1 MLNHS
6 GQVRRLRLT
15 LLSLALNLAS
25 NAIAQAPAEPAPKL
39 ESTEKIEVTGSRI
52 KRIDTEG
59 PKPVVVITSE
69 EIKNS
74 GAGSLNELLSDRT
87 EVTFGS
93 FSSSSGQGDSDFQSV
108 NIRGIGSGYTLVLIN
123 GRRLHRDPYFEM
135 NDLTNIPLTAI
146 DRIEMLKGAASAV
159 YGSDALGGVVNI
171 ITRKDFSGI
180 ELYYRHDKTINDGG
194 DLDFYSI
201 TQGVSSGAL
210 QSTTIVT
217 KSDRENL
224 MYFEIP
230 GFKKGLKYPTH
241 PVGSYLGRGPNGPAF
256 YTTGECPNGVLAN
269 GQGELCQTDYSEA
282 EAAGASSRL
291 NLLNDFS
298 YDLTDSTRF
307 FTTTMV
313 TRKQTR
319 DDFSDNFVNANHSSY
334 GVLVPAATVQAAI
347 DDGRIASDTV
357 IRDQNGNISPMR
369 IQTALPEAGRKVS
382 RSDSLAYTGI
392 AGLNQTIGQ
401 DFELT
406 FSASDSRIKRI
417 TTMSNSIVVPL
428 FVDKLESGEFDPLKA
443 SDRGDLSEVVT
454 STSTQVGSYVRSY
467 EAVLNGS
474 VDTPMLPIDLSFGTS
489 STKEGYA
496 FAFDPLTL
504 SGNILNSG
512 GSGGKGS
519 RTSGAVFG
527 ELLVP
532 LEVPVL
538 RSIEFKIAGRHDKYS
553 DYGSST
559 TPDLGISIRPSSSFL
574 FKSSFGRGFKA
585 PGLRDVNDDPGLF
598 FTRVSDVKRCRE
610 ARTAADDALI
620 TKYCN
625 STQSTQILTGGNKEL
640 DAETSEFYNL
650 GIGFEP
656 SSSFSASLEYYDIK
670 IKDQIA
676 SPDSETMMEYEAD
689 GKTLPAGV
697 VIERDEISGDVSTVV
712 LPSANLAATTTR
724 GVDAAA
730 RLSQKV
736 GQGTIGFS
744 SNYTRVISFREETVE
759 GLGFEEK
766 LGKRGLP
773 RWRATNSLSYRWH
786 EHKIALTNNNIAPHE
801 KAAGEGKIGRYT
813 WYDAQYRW
821 SHSWDGDFTLGYKN
835 IFKQT
840 PSRDELSAAWNHD
853 TMFYDIYGPAIY
865 AALSQRI

>member
-1 MLNHS
+1 MLKMAF
-6 GQVRRLRLT
+6 LT
-15 LLSLALNLAS
+15 LTVSFALNVG
-25 NAIAQAPAEPAPKL
+25 AQEPAEPTKDKVTAGA

-69 EIKNS
+69 DIKSS
-74 GAGSLNELLSDRT
+74 GAASLNELLSNRT

-146 DRIEMLKGAASAV
+146 DRVEMLKGAASAV

-180 ELYYRHDKTINDGG
+180 ELYYRHDRTLQEGG
-194 DLDFYSI
+194 NQDFYSI
-201 TQGVSSGAL
+201 TQGVSSGKL

-224 MYFEIP
+224 MYFDIP
-230 GFKKGLKYPTH
+230 GFKKGLKYTSN
-241 PVGSYLGRGPNGPAF
+241 PVGSYLGQGANGPAF
-256 YTTGECPNGVLAN
+256 FTTGECPNGVQVT
-269 GQGELCQTDYSEA
+269 GQGELCQSDYADAEEA
-282 EAAGASSRL
+282 GESSRL

-298 YDLTDSTRF
+298 YDFTDSTRF
-307 FTTTMV
+307 FSTTMV

-319 DDFSDNFVNANHSSY
+319 DDFSENFVTPSHSSY
-334 GVLVPAATVQAAI
+334 GVLVPAEQVQAAI
-347 DDGRIASDTV
+347 DDGRISADTV

-369 IQTALPEAGRKVS
+369 IQTSLPEAGRKVA

-392 AGLNQTIGQ
+392 AGINQTLGQ

-406 FSASDSRIKRI
+406 LSVSDSRIKRVN
-417 TTMSNSIVVPL
+417 TMSNSIVTPL
-428 FVDKLESGEFDPLKA
+428 FVDKLESGEFDPLKS
-443 SDRGDLSEVVT
+443 SDRGDLSDVVT
-454 STSTQVGSYVRSY
+454 NTSTQVGSYVRSY

-527 ELLVP
+527 EVLLP
-532 LEVPVL
+532 LEVPFL
-538 RSIEFKIAGRHDKYS
+538 RSVEFKIAGRHDKYS
-553 DYGSST
+553 DYGNST
-559 TPDLGISIRPSSSFL
+559 TPDLGISIRPNASFL
-574 FKSSFGRGFKA
+574 IKTSFGRGFKA
-585 PGLRDVNDDPGLF
+585 PGLRDVNDDPGLY

-610 ARTAADDALI
+610 ARAAADEALI

-640 DAETSEFYNL
+640 DAETSEFYNI
-650 GIGFEP
+650 GVGFEP
-656 SSSFSASLEYYDIK
+656 NSSFSASLEYYDIK

-676 SPDSETMMEYEAD
+676 APDSTTMMEYEAD
-689 GKTLPAGV
+689 GKALPAGV
-697 VIERDEISGDVSTVV
+697 VIQRDETSGDVSTVV

-730 RLSQKV
+730 SISQMI
-736 GQGTIGFS
+736 GQGRIGLS
-744 SNYTRVISFREETVE
+744 TNYTRVISFRQETVE
-759 GLGFEEK
+759 GLGFEEQI
-766 LGKRGLP
+766 GQRGFP
-773 RWRATNSLSYRWH
+773 KWRATNSLSYRWH
-786 EHKIALTNNNIAPHE
+786 EHRIAIANNNIGEHD
-801 KAAGEGKIGRYT
+801 KAAGEGKIARFT

-821 SHSWDGDFTLGYKN
+821 NHSWDGEFTLGYKN

-840 PSRDELSAAWNHD
+840 PSRDELSTAWNHD
-853 TMFYDIYGPAIY
+853 TAFYSLYGPAIY